1 MKKIAVNTILFVTVT
16 FLALLVA
23 DALFIQYEKRFL
35 KQNIYEVDGTY
46 NLHSLHYNDTTV
58 TVKKPAEEFRTLSL
72 GDSFT
77 EGITRYEYSYTQ
89 VIAKT
94 VNDHYSDY
102 RFRAVNVGEAATG
115 LIDYLKA
122 YEFWSERIEHDAV
135 IVNVYLGNDIAFL
148 ERHRP
153 WTLQPVM
160 SAHNYDLVDGRRRT
174 LIPQKYPLR
183 IFDYIYAY
191 ISQWHLPDQL
201 NIDID
206 DSRYKQSAYFQVQGG
221 KFHEQVYGNLKKTFR
236 VVGQVNLVEGYR
248 DLAKLFRALDK
259 VRAEGKQVLIT
270 LGAFE
275 AQVEDSFR
283 ADLLTQFE
291 GNPEDY
297 DVLLPTRIIEAIR
310 KRVSPKLSVLDL
322 TPWFRCRAAKGDDLY
337 FRENTHYSVAGDALH
352 GIVAGQQILAEW
364 FSIPTSLPPEIAEC
378 DDWSD
383 PYLKKPVSK
392 TDAEIDAFVDMVI
405 SSGTHG

>member
-1 MKKIAVNTILFVTVT
+1 MKNIIINTVLLVTVM
-16 FLALLVA
+16 LVALLVV

-58 TVKKPAEEFRTLSL
+58 TAKKPAGEFRALSL

-94 VNDHYSDY
+94 VNDHYSDHQ
-102 RFRAVNVGEAATG
+102 FRAVNVGESATG
-115 LIDYLKA
+115 LMDYQKA
-122 YEFWSERIEHDAV
+122 YRYWSERIDHDAV

-160 SAHNYDLVDGRRRT
+160 TAHNYDLVDGRRRT

-191 ISQWHLPDQL
+191 TSQRHMPDQL
-201 NIDID
+201 NIEID
-206 DSRYKQSAYFQVQGG
+206 DSRYKQSAYFQMDEG
-221 KFHEQVYGNLKKTFR
+221 KFHEKGYETLEKTFR
-236 VVGQVNLVEGYR
+236 VDGQANLVEGYR
-248 DLAKLFRALDK
+248 DLAQLFRMLDK
-259 VRAEGKQVLIT
+259 VRAAGKSVLIT
-270 LGAFE
+270 LGTFE
-275 AQVEDSFR
+275 AQAEDDFR
-283 ADLLTQFE
+283 ADLLARFE
-291 GNPEDY
+291 ANPEDY
-297 DVLLPTRIIEAIR
+297 DILLPARIIEAIR
-310 KRVSPKLSVLDL
+310 QRVSPELSVLDL

-337 FRENTHYSVAGDALH
+337 FQNNTHYSVAGDAVH
-352 GIVAGQQILAEW
+352 GIVAGQQILADW
-364 FSIPTSLPPEIAEC
+364 FSKQISLPPEIAEC
-378 DDWSD
+378 DDWAD
-383 PYLKKPVSK
+383 PYLQRPASK
-392 TDAEIDAFVDMVI
+392 TDAEIDAFVNTVI
-405 SSGTHG
+405 GSGTNN